1 MGRQYYRINLME
13 SEEKELQRLVGK
25 QSTPQA
31 IAKRARIILWANG
44 EGWKNS
50 AISVELRID
59 KQEVGYWLKRWI
71 ERGMDPV
78 EVRLRDQER
87 PGRPSEIS
95 AEQWCRIM
103 ALACEPPENHGRPIS
118 HWTSRELAEEAIR
131 QGIVAALSEGH
142 LRKFLKKRS
151 CSRTV
156 AAIG

>member
-1 MGRQYYRINLME
+1 MMGL
-13 SEEKELQRLVGK
+13 SLTPFRL
-25 QSTPQA
+25 
-31 IAKRARIILWANG
+31 
-44 EGWKNS
+44 
-50 AISVELRID
+50 ISGLERSID

-71 ERGMDPV
+71 ERIMDPV

-87 PGRPSEIS
+87 PGRPSVIS

-103 ALACEPPENHGRPIS
+103 ALGCEPPENHGRPIS
-118 HWTSRELAEEAIR
+118 HWTSRELAEEAIQ

>member
-1 MGRQYYRINLME
+1 MGRQHYRINLME
-13 SEEKELQRLVGK
+13 SEEKELQRLIRK

-31 IAKRARIILWANG
+31 IAKRARIILLANG
-44 EGWKNS
+44 EGWKNI
-50 AISVELRID
+50 AIAVELRID

-71 ERGMDPV
+71 ERGLDPV
-78 EVRLRDQER
+78 EARLRDQER
-87 PGRPSEIS
+87 PGRPSEIG

-103 ALACEPPENHGRPIS
+103 ALACEPPETHGRPIT
-118 HWTSRELAEEAIR
+118 HWTSRELAVEAIR